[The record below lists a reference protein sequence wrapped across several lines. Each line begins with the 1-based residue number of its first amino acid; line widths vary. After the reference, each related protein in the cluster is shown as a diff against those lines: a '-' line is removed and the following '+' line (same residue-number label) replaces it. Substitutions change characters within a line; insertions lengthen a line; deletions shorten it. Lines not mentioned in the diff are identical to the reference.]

1 MKLGRKT
8 LQNMILKEFEN
19 TNRVVA
25 MRDQAVPVGGTVMA
39 GHSQSMADVIIDST
53 HKMNQ
58 DIFDDETLSFY
69 ELEYIR
75 DTLMD
80 NISLAFDTLS
90 STVERKYQALNPE
103 SGE

>member
-8 LQNMILKEFEN
+8 LQNMILQEFEN

-39 GHSQSMADVIIDST
+39 GHSQSMADVIIDSA

-80 NISLAFDTLS
+80 NMSLAFDTLAA
-90 STVERKYQALNPE
+90 TVNRKYQMLNPE